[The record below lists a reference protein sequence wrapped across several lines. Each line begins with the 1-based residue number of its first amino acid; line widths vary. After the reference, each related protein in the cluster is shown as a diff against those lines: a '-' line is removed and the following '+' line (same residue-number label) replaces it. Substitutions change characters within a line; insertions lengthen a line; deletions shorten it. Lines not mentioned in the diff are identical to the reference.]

1 MKLAIR
7 LPILFILVLGLGSL
21 VAQGIRKVRHE
32 QQTRAMLLQVQAAVQ
47 DYHVD
52 QERYIPRQELT
63 GSQLISVLSD
73 FGFLNE
79 LPINPW
85 THELWK
91 LDGEEPDFL
100 RYATDPNFE
109 TYALRALNPKTGEVV
124 LEIDSVEQPSL

>member
-1 MKLAIR
+1 MKWAIR
-7 LPILFILVLGLGSL
+7 ISILAVLVLGLGSL
-21 VAQGIRKVRHE
+21 IAKGIQQVRHE

-52 QERYIPRQELT
+52 QERYIPREELT
-63 GSQLISVLSD
+63 GSQLISVLAD
-73 FGFLNE
+73 FGFLKD

-85 THELWK
+85 TLEPWK

-100 RYATDPNFE
+100 RYATDPSFE
-109 TYALRALNPKTGEVV
+109 TYALRALDPKTGEVF